1 MAAEIWKVFIPCDLL
16 TQSDCFLLGH
26 VSTTDQSVY
35 ITASSQ
41 KVSDLQSSLLSLV
54 GQWKSLSSYNLRP
67 SKQLKSVWINVWT
80 DLNQNLQCSIFID
93 QSKVPCTG
101 ITYRPKDLLQSS
113 VLTHKCE
120 SVRLVTDNVTS
131 LVNVLSSIPVYR
143 EKGVEQYFGP
153 QQVKTGVLDYL
164 IWLFLC
170 AISVT
175 YLPFRWLLV
184 GRWVLENSRRNK
196 VRI

>member
-1 MAAEIWKVFIPCDLL
+1 MAAEVWKVFIPCDLL
-16 TQSDCFLLGH
+16 THSDCFLLGH
-26 VSTTDQSVY
+26 VSITDQSIY

-54 GQWKSLSSYNLRP
+54 GQWKSLSTYNLRP
-67 SKQLKSVWINVWT
+67 LKHSKPAWVNIWT

-101 ITYRPKDLLQSS
+101 ITYRQNDLLQSS
-113 VLTHKCE
+113 ILTHKCE
-120 SVRLVTDNVTS
+120 AVQKETDSITS
-131 LVNVLSSIPVYR
+131 LVKVLSSIPVYR
-143 EKGVEQYFGP
+143 ETGVERYFGP
-153 QQVKTGVLDYL
+153 QQVRTGVLDYL
-164 IWLFLC
+164 VCLFLC

-184 GRWVLENSRRNK
+184 GR
-196 VRI
+196 